1 MRTTSTTTPREPK
14 KPSPASV
21 VLHPI
26 RHEMAG
32 IVTLAALGGVAEIGM
47 YIALVEAA
55 RYIVTNHGLTS
66 AGDPHFWWIL
76 AAALVCVLLRYFLI
90 MGATGYAHVVEAKF
104 RATTRRRILAK
115 LDKLPLGWFDEQTS
129 GRVRATINDAVT
141 NIHTV
146 VAHSAADLPNSL
158 TTVIVGFIYLFVC
171 DWRMT
176 LVVLA
181 YLVLVVLVSVL
192 GFVLSDGNIM
202 VEYTEAQKQLSESA
216 VEIADGIAEVKNFGL
231 TGQEFKRFEDASA
244 RYQKS
249 LDDYMSGF
257 GKPQG
262 ATTGLMIPGAMLIP
276 LMVAGA
282 LMAWKGIVQPV
293 DLMPFLLLGLGMPE
307 AIGRLYTLTS
317 YIFHGAN
324 SISEIGT
331 LLLEPDIEE
340 TDNPQPLTG
349 NTIELKGVSFSYAA
363 KPNGKSADEADAAL
377 AVDTTA
383 TADSSATAS
392 VRTEVLHD
400 ISLTMQPGTVTA
412 LVGPSGSG
420 KTTITRLIARFW
432 EPDSGTVE
440 IDGVNICDVSTQEL
454 MHNMAIVFQDIS
466 LLSDTVTNNIRI
478 ARPDATQQEVIA
490 AAKAARIHDR
500 IMELPQGYDTI
511 VGSDSAYL
519 SGGEQQRLTIARA
532 FLQDAPIVLLDEAT
546 AYADPHSERAIQE
559 ALADLRGTRT
569 VVVIAHRLHTIQD
582 VDQIVVLNHGRIEAA
597 GTHSELL
604 DTSPTYCGMWTAQQD
619 A

>member
-1 MRTTSTTTPREPK
+1 MSSTSTTTRRNAT

-26 RHEMAG
+26 RHEIAG

-55 RYIVTNHGLTS
+55 RYVVTNHGVSS
-66 AGDPHFWWIL
+66 ASDPHFWWIL
-76 AAALVCVLLRYFLI
+76 GAALLCVLLRYFLI

-115 LDKLPLGWFDEQTS
+115 LDTLPLGWFDEHTS

-146 VAHSAADLPNSL
+146 VAHSSTDLPNSL
-158 TTVIVGFIYLFVC
+158 TTIIVGFIYLFIC

-181 YLVLVVLVSVL
+181 YLVLVLLVSVL

-262 ATTGLMIPGAMLIP
+262 AAAGLLIPGAMLVP

-282 LMAWKGIVQPV
+282 LMAWKGLLQPV

-307 AIGRLYTLTS
+307 AFGRLYTLTA
-317 YIFHGAN
+317 YIFHGTE
-324 SISEIGT
+324 SINEIGT
-331 LLLEPDIEE
+331 LLLEREIEE
-340 TDNPQPLTG
+340 AEDPQHLTG
-349 NTIELKGVSFSYAA
+349 NTIELKDVSFSYAA
-363 KPNGKSADEADAAL
+363 AEVSDTEDAEGDESSNVDKAPTAAP
-377 AVDTTA
+377 A
-383 TADSSATAS
+383 
-392 VRTEVLHD
+392 RTEVLHD
-400 ISLTMQPGTVTA
+400 VSLTMQPGTVTA

-432 EPDSGTVE
+432 EPSSGTVE
-440 IDGVNICDVSTQEL
+440 IDGVNVRDVSTQEL
-454 MHNMAIVFQDIS
+454 MQNMAIVFQDIS

-478 ARPDATQQEVIA
+478 ARPDATQEEVIA

-559 ALADLRGTRT
+559 ALADLRGNRT
-569 VVVIAHRLHTIQD
+569 AVVIAHRLHTIQD
-582 VDQIVVLNHGRIEAA
+582 VDQIVVVNHGRVEST

-604 DTSPTYCGMWTAQQD
+604 DTSPTYRGMWTAQHE